1 MKRELCA
8 AMARRFQELGVKPEL
23 EAFQT
28 GDVLFANQL
37 VEEGLIDGVPMY
49 QFVLGVKWGAPAN
62 PETVMY
68 MKNLIK
74 PANAIWTAMG
84 IARDEFSIA
93 AQSIRLGGHVRV
105 GLEDNLYLDRGVFAT
120 NGTLVEHAVRIISD
134 LGCEPATSQDARN
147 MLKLRNAEHAE

>member
-1 MKRELCA
+1 VKRELCA

-93 AQSIRLGGHVRV
+93 AQSVDMYVWVWKTTCILTGACLRP
-105 GLEDNLYLDRGVFAT
+105 T
-120 NGTLVEHAVRIISD
+120 
-134 LGCEPATSQDARN
+134 ARWSN
-147 MLKLRNAEHAE
+147 MLCASFRISVVNPPHRRMRATC